1 MAGPMQAHRKSLAA
15 LGVVATLLTG
25 CASSGPPVEPAQVE
39 FTPQAGVDYPIE
51 VSDPIEGFNRWVYVF
66 NARFDQFVF
75 LPVVRGYEFITPVF
89 VQDRVSDFFLHLG
102 EVTTFTNSL
111 LQLKGDRAG
120 RAALRFVINTMF
132 GFAGLYDIASAYDIE
147 RESEDFG
154 QTLGYWGVGNGPYL
168 VLPILG
174 PSNLRDTG
182 GLITDAIAFSLFVP
196 ETVEEELAYK
206 IAMYGLRP
214 IDARHRIAF
223 RYHETGTPFEYDLVR
238 FLYTK
243 KREIDIRK

>member
-1 MAGPMQAHRKSLAA
+1 MAGSMQAHRKA
-15 LGVVATLLTG
+15 LGVLGLAATLLAG
-25 CASSGPPVEPAQVE
+25 CASSGPPVEPAQIE
-39 FTPQAGVDYPIE
+39 FTPQPGVTYPVD
-51 VSDPIEGFNRWVYVF
+51 VSDPIEGFNRAVYKF

-89 VQDRVSDFFLHLG
+89 VQNRVSDFFLNLG
-102 EVTTFTNSL
+102 EITTFTNSL

-120 RAALRFVINTMF
+120 RAALRFVINTAF
-132 GFAGLYDIASAYDIE
+132 GFAGLYDLASARDIE
-147 RESEDFG
+147 RQPEDFG
-154 QTLGYWGVGNGPYL
+154 QTLGHWGVGNGPYL

-182 GLITDAIAFSLFVP
+182 GLITDSVTFSLFVP
-196 ETVEEELAYK
+196 ESIEEELAYK

-214 IDARHRIAF
+214 IDARHRVAF
-223 RYHETGTPFEYDLVR
+223 RYHETGSPFEYDLVR

-243 KREIDIRK
+243 KRQLDIRR